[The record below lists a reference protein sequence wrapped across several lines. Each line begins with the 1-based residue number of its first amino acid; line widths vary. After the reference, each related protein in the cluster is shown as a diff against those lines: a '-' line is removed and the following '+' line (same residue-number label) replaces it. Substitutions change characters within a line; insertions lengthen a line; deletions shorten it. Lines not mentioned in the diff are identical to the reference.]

1 MDLWLASW
9 LASKSFNSRQQ
20 TDLWQL
26 VCISCGYLP
35 IVSYDQLLGL
45 MPQQAY
51 VPCLMLLP
59 VTCGVVQWSA
69 AGLYMC
75 NASNWQSEDGIT
87 SNWQSEQ
94 SGAEQSMKYQIS
106 CLQDRWKIAFFV
118 LCNDNNKLHKKLIG
132 VNST

>member
-51 VPCLMLLP
+51 VMILP
-59 VTCGVVQWSA
+59 VTCGMVQWPA
-69 AGLYMC
+69 AGLYRC
-75 NASNWQSEDGIT
+75 NASNGLGDDTMQ
-87 SNWQSEQ
+87 QR
-94 SGAEQSMKYQIS
+94 AK
-106 CLQDRWKIAFFV
+106 
-118 LCNDNNKLHKKLIG
+118 
-132 VNST
+132 